1 MLLSF
6 PRLLFE
12 TESRLITPSLPSLP
26 RREAEFRKRFKKR
39 GGRGGRILH
48 PLHSIVDGKGVNTR
62 GGAFSGVPC
71 GRVTGVVVA
80 EAAATRDKPKEAEW
94 WAPDSCTQRSVL

>member
-1 MLLSF
+1 MLDR
-6 PRLLFE
+6 P
-12 TESRLITPSLPSLP
+12 
-26 RREAEFRKRFKKR
+26 
-39 GGRGGRILH
+39 
-48 PLHSIVDGKGVNTR
+48 GKGVNTR